1 MRERLLGTIGG
12 ACAFLGLTLAAIGLF
27 GSLNYNVTRRTKEIG
42 IRAAVGASRIQ
53 IYGLILKDVL
63 SMIGGGLAIGMA
75 GSLALMRVSHS
86 LLFAVST
93 ADPAVIGT
101 AVAVFAGTAAVAIAL
116 PARRAASID
125 PIVALRHE

>member
-1 MRERLLGTIGG
+1 M
-12 ACAFLGLTLAAIGLF
+12 
-27 GSLNYNVTRRTKEIG
+27 
-42 IRAAVGASRIQ
+42 Q

-86 LLFAVST
+86 LLFGVST

-101 AVAVFAGTAAVAIAL
+101 AVAVFAGAAAVAIAL